1 VPDLPPSNIDAATLG
16 GAVRA
21 RLVAAVAALAALLLA
36 APVQAATYAK
46 GVDVSHYQGLINW
59 TQVAGNAYRFTFAKA
74 TEGFTLTDAT
84 YPVNRAG
91 AEGMGLRFGAYA
103 FGRPSGSGTA
113 AIAASA
119 IAQAD
124 HFVAV
129 AQPQTGELPP
139 VLDLEVTGN
148 LAPAPLV
155 QWAAAFMDEVKA
167 RTGVSGFIYASP
179 NFWKTRLSDTSS
191 FALSGYRLWVAHWTA
206 GGSPSVPAGNWGG
219 LGWTFWQWTDCAK
232 VPGFLRCVDGDRYA
246 GPDPGPI
253 AIGPYPSGPPAT
265 SLPPTIVGSAKVG
278 ATLAAIPGSWTGGKP
293 VSFTYQWQQC
303 DAAGGNC
310 LPIANAT
317 GETYK
322 PAAGD
327 SGHALVVVVTAQS
340 GGGSASAASPPT
352 VAIGSGGTGS
362 ATRPVATTAP
372 SVTGEVTAGQ
382 ELTANAGVWSGSPTQ
397 FVFQWRRCDAAAT
410 TCNAIPGAVSS
421 TYVLT
426 PGDIGATISL
436 VVTATGPGGSQAA
449 ATPPTAVVAAAP
461 VPAPVRGSLAEVPG
475 QAGAVATLD
484 GRATVTWQPG
494 AVPDGSTVTLAQ
506 GERAPA
512 LPGTGVVL
520 GVSGATTL
528 PWPVDIAYAAAPPAG
543 SVLGYSL
550 DNKVWR
556 PVQALAAASLPQGA
570 VAGTYTDSAT
580 GVVHV
585 LVSQPLRLAAF
596 AAGRWG
602 DPSLVAAGLPTVYRN
617 GQLTATRL
625 RSGVVVVRARVS
637 VASQAQLYYGLVGGV
652 SRVKL
657 VLRPGSVPVAL
668 RIHPTRGAHLR
679 LRVAA
684 VDPFGRRAA
693 LVLSFVAP

>member
-1 VPDLPPSNIDAATLG
+1 VPGRFAAAT
-16 GAVRA
+16 
-21 RLVAAVAALAALLLA
+21 AALAALLLA
-36 APVQAATYAK
+36 APAQAATYAK

-91 AEGMGLRFGAYA
+91 AEGMGLRFGAYD
-103 FGRPSGSGTA
+103 FGRPSGTGPAT
-113 AIAASA
+113 ITASA

-124 HFVAV
+124 HFLSV

-148 LAPAPLV
+148 LAPPSLV
-155 QWAAAFMDEVKA
+155 QWAAAFMSEVKA

-179 NFWKTRLSDTSS
+179 NFWKAKLTDTSS

-206 GGSPSVPAGNWGG
+206 GASPSVPAGNWGG

-232 VPGFLRCVDGDRYA
+232 VPGFLNCVDGDRYA

-253 AIGPYPSGPPAT
+253 SIGPYAAGPPAT
-265 SLPPTIVGSAKVG
+265 SLPPTILGSAKTG
-278 ATLAAIPGSWTGGKP
+278 ATLAAIPGSWSGGKP
-293 VSFTYQWQQC
+293 VSFAYQWEQC

-310 LPIANAT
+310 LPIAGAT
-317 GETYK
+317 GETYQ
-322 PAAGD
+322 PVAGD
-327 SGHALVVVVTAQS
+327 SGHALVVLVSAQS

-362 ATRPVATTAP
+362 VTQPVATTTP
-372 SVTGEVTAGQ
+372 SVEGETTAGQ
-382 ELTANAGVWSGSPTQ
+382 QLTANAGVWSGSPTS
-397 FVFQWRRCDAAAT
+397 FVYQWRRCDATAT
-410 TCNAIPGAVSS
+410 TCDAIPGAVSS
-421 TYVLT
+421 TYVLS
-426 PGDIGATISL
+426 PGDIGSTVSL

-449 ATPPTAVVAAAP
+449 ATPPTGVVAAAP
-461 VPAPVRGSLAEVPG
+461 VPTAVPGSLVEVPG
-475 QAGAVATLD
+475 QAGAVATTD

-494 AVPDGSTVTLAQ
+494 AVPDGSTVTLLQ

-512 LPGTGVVL
+512 LAGTGLVL
-520 GVSGATTL
+520 GISGATTL
-528 PWPVDIAYAAAPPAG
+528 PWPVDVAYAAALPAG

-550 DNKVWR
+550 DDTVWR
-556 PVQALAAASLPQGA
+556 PVQALAAATLPQG
-570 VAGTYTDSAT
+570 VPAGSYTDT
-580 GVVHV
+580 TNGVVHV

-596 AAGRWG
+596 AASRWG

-617 GQLTATRL
+617 GQLTARRL

-637 VASQAQLYYGLVGGV
+637 VASQAHLFYGLAGGI
-652 SRVKL
+652 SHVKL
-657 VLRPGSVPVAL
+657 VLRPGSVPIVL
-668 RIHPTRGAHLR
+668 RLHLKRGAR
-679 LRVAA
+679 VKLRVAA
-684 VDPFGRRAA
+684 VDPFKRHAT
-693 LVLSFVAP
+693 LVLPFRSP